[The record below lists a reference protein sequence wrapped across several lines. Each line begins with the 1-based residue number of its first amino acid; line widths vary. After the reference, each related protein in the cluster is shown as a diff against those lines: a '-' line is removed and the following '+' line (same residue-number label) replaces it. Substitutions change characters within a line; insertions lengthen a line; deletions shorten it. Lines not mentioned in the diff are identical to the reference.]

1 MPIGL
6 APTARSI
13 FQAETLDLDALAQ
26 APQFEIPFNPGAM
39 LRGYDVMRQPN
50 CQIIVE
56 DWMPDGPEFT
66 WVFAHDE
73 FQYGLS
79 GQVEIEVHLPPLY
92 SESTKTT
99 LGAGSV
105 YIFPVGARMKV
116 KVLGD
121 QPYRHIC
128 FCPPN
133 PDYGFPTLAEVKAQ
147 AAPPA

>member
-6 APTARSI
+6 APTPRSQFVATRI
-13 FQAETLDLDALAQ
+13 DLEALEH

-39 LRGYDVMRQPN
+39 LRGYDALRQPT

-56 DWMPDGPEFT
+56 DWMPGGPEFT

-73 FQYGLS
+73 YQYGIS
-79 GQVEIEVHLPPLY
+79 GEVEIEVHLQPLY
-92 SESTKTT
+92 GESVKTT
-99 LGAGSV
+99 LGAGSL

-116 KVLGD
+116 RVLGD

-133 PDYGFPTLAEVKAQ
+133 PDYAFPSLDEVRAGMSG
-147 AAPPA
+147 